1 VGFTTFLPFAKAT
14 EEGSGRSALRHARG
28 CRNGPLLARYGGM
41 HRTEK
46 SRGPGTTQRSPRGSE
61 PKLRRLATRLRTL
74 ATEILQRIP
83 EERGRGK
90 GKTGALSTSA
100 ADQSPR
106 KGYQW
111 PASALTEDDMRTLH
125 EIRTET
131 DSPIAIL
138 VHDAVSALHALGNS
152 NRVTLDRLRAQTG
165 RSIQDLLGEAVSL
178 LAERHAEVTADTG
191 DKEPKHRLGLGRLR
205 S

>member
-1 VGFTTFLPFAKAT
+1 
-14 EEGSGRSALRHARG
+14 
-28 CRNGPLLARYGGM
+28 
-41 HRTEK
+41 
-46 SRGPGTTQRSPRGSE
+46 
-61 PKLRRLATRLRTL
+61 
-74 ATEILQRIP
+74 
-83 EERGRGK
+83 
-90 GKTGALSTSA
+90 
-100 ADQSPR
+100 
-106 KGYQW
+106 
-111 PASALTEDDMRTLH
+111 MRTLH

-138 VHDAVSALHALGNS
+138 VHYAVSPLHALGNS